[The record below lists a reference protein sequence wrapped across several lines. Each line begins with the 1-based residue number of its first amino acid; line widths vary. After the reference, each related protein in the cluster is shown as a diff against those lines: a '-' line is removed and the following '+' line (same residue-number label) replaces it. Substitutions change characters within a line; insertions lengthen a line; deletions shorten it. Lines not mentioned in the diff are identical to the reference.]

1 MSRKRK
7 MRRAQMRLPQGTKSD
22 EEDISLQ
29 SALLDDE
36 APPQVAVEVDP
47 FDFSKF
53 ASKLRPP
60 QIALEDEDDERAQ
73 QKEDVK
79 ISSFVDLFSFFS
91 VGIDGVHVTVERKAP
106 KQHNGTII
114 QGMQRSVLNPLTYAE
129 FVELYGSGTYL
140 LTVCGPTKNNRRG
153 TDGSLLMKA
162 YSKPFRLDIPNP
174 FGDHP
179 PRIEMA
185 SVLDEEENMQVR
197 KIAVTEPEAD
207 IEKAKLDHD
216 LRKTQEDRDWELRQ
230 EERKERKERANE
242 SAFVEMMR
250 LQSQSSNKDVQTLM
264 AVLSA
269 NKPEAELRSA
279 QAEIGRLQQEIARKV
294 SEHSAALSV
303 ANQAHLSE
311 ISHLRDSNAKEI
323 ANVRDMHA
331 RDLESIRRE
340 IDSRRQEANERAVV
354 ERRDLQE
361 RHDRETKNLRE
372 TFDRERSDLKERIRD
387 SVESERRSQE
397 LLRVSDSTANSFQV
411 TALKAQHEAQ
421 SQMLMAEIRRLQE
434 SITRLENELAEE
446 KRKTLGERI
455 SEASELAEALGYT
468 KDEGGREEGG
478 DDLKGALAKTA
489 VTLLAQAPD
498 IINALKS
505 GGAVAAAPQLPA
517 NRPYIPPPPMYQA
530 QPYSFASEGFEPS
543 ADDELRPSPPI
554 PTQQMAVHHP
564 QHPVHHPQH
573 PAQTPQVQPTPP
585 QPTSQI
591 PGLNISEDQIRS
603 FSGEI
608 RTAFEE
614 GKEEEE
620 YVDELIGQVG
630 KPMLSSILSAVPV
643 ESVFSSLKK
652 GENTDSDPLLSIG
665 GQEWLKGVWRIAM
678 KKVST

>member
-36 APPQVAVEVDP
+36 APSQVAEVDP

-60 QIALEDEDDERAQ
+60 QAASSLEDEDDERDQ

-79 ISSFVDLFSFFS
+79 INSFVDLFSFFS
-91 VGIDGVHVTVERKAP
+91 VGINGVHVTVERKAP

-114 QGMQRSVLNPLTYAE
+114 QGMQRSILNPLTYAE

-197 KIAVTEPEAD
+197 KVAVTEPEAD

-279 QAEIGRLQQEIARKV
+279 QAEIGRLQQEVARKV

-323 ANVRDMHA
+323 ANIRDMHA

-361 RHDRETKNLRE
+361 RHDREIKNLRE

-434 SITRLENELAEE
+434 SITRLENELVEE

-505 GGAVAAAPQLPA
+505 GGAVATAPQQPA
-517 NRPYIPPPPMYQA
+517 NRPYMPPPPMYQA

-543 ADDELRPSPPI
+543 ADDELRPPPPI

-564 QHPVHHPQH
+564 QPSVQ
-573 PAQTPQVQPTPP
+573 APQVQPTPT
-585 QPTSQI
+585 QPTPQI
-591 PGLNISEDQIRS
+591 PGLSISEDQIQS

-608 RTAFEE
+608 RTAFED

-643 ESVFSSLKK
+643 ESVFSSLEK
-652 GENTDSDPLLSIG
+652 GEKADSDPLLSIG